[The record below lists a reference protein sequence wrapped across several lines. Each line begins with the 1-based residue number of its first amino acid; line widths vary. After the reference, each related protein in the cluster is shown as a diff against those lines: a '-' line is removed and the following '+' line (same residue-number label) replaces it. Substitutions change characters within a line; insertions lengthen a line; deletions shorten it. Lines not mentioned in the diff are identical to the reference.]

1 MNNKQII
8 QTVLDRYTRAYNNNE
23 LHQYHKQL
31 REIDQQSKQDKAEAR
46 ADMLNWLNND
56 AAHFGE
62 RAGWILNGSY
72 GYGPFYAAL
81 QILNMSERANKRA
94 ALFGM
99 LAALECRVN
108 QRDANAI
115 YNKLT
120 GAQQAALNAAIQ
132 KEIDDFIEEWRAEL
146 ESQAQKQDAEIG
158 I

>member
-1 MNNKQII
+1 MDSKQII
-8 QTVLDRYTRAYNNNE
+8 KEVLKRYTFDNNAAR
-23 LHQYHKQL
+23 QYHNQL
-31 REIDQQSKQDKAEAR
+31 REIDKQSKQDKAEAR
-46 ADMLNWLNND
+46 ADMAKWLDDD
-56 AAHFGE
+56 AANFGE
-62 RAGWILNGSY
+62 RTGWILNGSY
-72 GYGPFYAAL
+72 GYGAMYAAL
-81 QILNMSERANKRA
+81 QVLDMSARANKRA
-94 ALFGM
+94 ALFGIV
-99 LAALECRVN
+99 AALECSVN

>member
-94 ALFGM
+94 NKRAALFGM

-108 QRDANAI
+108 QRDANTI

-132 KEIDDFIEEWRAEL
+132 KEIDDFIQEQREEL
-146 ESQAQKQDAEIG
+146 EPAQEN
-158 I
+158 